1 MLTAHNQFLHNI
13 KYIRELDSLYHS
25 LKDTQNLPNDLSD
38 LLRAEL
44 VYAVSALDKLVHE
57 LIKIGM
63 IEAFNGNRPKTKAF
77 ERFTISAK
85 TLDKIRETIIE
96 RQNITSPPIPD
107 DLPEYWFEQEIVLK
121 HKSNSYQ
128 DPQKIA
134 DGLSLI
140 WEEPHKWQKISG
152 AISSD
157 EKNTKT
163 QLEIIVARR
172 NQIVHEA
179 DIDLQTGL
187 RNIISDIDA
196 KESVDFI
203 EKIGAAI
210 FDCVGLAR

>member
-1 MLTAHNQFLHNI
+1 L
-13 KYIRELDSLYHS
+13 EC
-25 LKDTQNLPNDLSD
+25 
-38 LLRAEL
+38 
-44 VYAVSALDKLVHE
+44 
-57 LIKIGM
+57 

-96 RQNITSPPIPD
+96 RQNITSPPVPD

-140 WEEPHKWQKISG
+140 WEEPHKWQKIS
-152 AISSD
+152 IIIDSD
-157 EKNTKT
+157 ERTTKT
-163 QLEIIVARR
+163 QLETIVARR

-179 DIDLQTGL
+179 DIDLRTGL
-187 RNIISDIDA
+187 RNVISYIDA

-203 EKIGAAI
+203 EKIGTAI
-210 FDCVGLAR
+210 FDCVGLSS

>member
-1 MLTAHNQFLHNI
+1 MQTAHNQFLHNI
-13 KYIRELDSLYHS
+13 KYIRELDSLYHF
-25 LKDTQNLPNDLSD
+25 LKDSQKLSNDLSD

-57 LIKIGM
+57 LIRIGM
-63 IEAFNGNRPKTKAF
+63 IEAFRGNRHKTKAF

-107 DLPEYWFEQEIVLK
+107 DLPEYWFEQEVVLK

-152 AISSD
+152 VISSD

-203 EKIGAAI
+203 EKIGTAI
-210 FDCVGLAR
+210 FECVR